1 MKQTS
6 NYLSIYM
13 SKTTFKD
20 FAVFDTMQRH
30 KRWRYPFGAA
40 GIFLAVAIFMFGIQE
55 QMPNAFLVGTIF
67 CIVAVGLSAGYMRN
81 FYRSI
86 PKEAEK
92 MKLDPPRH
100 VYSISLVKDNHDIL
114 FYLPGEKNPSERFS
128 WTSIDGIWLTTKAI
142 YIYVTPQRALL
153 IPSFTKNVNLDELWK
168 FLGTK
173 VEAEKMHDARKFSLK
188 NLLKK

>member
-40 GIFLAVAIFMFGIQE
+40 GIFLVCAIILFSLQE
-55 QMPNAFLVGTIF
+55 QLPNAFLVGSIF

-92 MKLDPPRH
+92 MKLDPPRQ
-100 VYSISLVKDNHDIL
+100 VYSISLTKDNNQIL
-114 FYLPGEKNPSERFS
+114 YYLPGDKNPTERFS
-128 WTSIDGIWLTTKAI
+128 WNSIDSVWLTTKAI
-142 YIYVTPQRALL
+142 YIYVTPERALL
-153 IPSFTKNVNLDELWK
+153 IPSFTKNANLEDLWK
-168 FLGTK
+168 FIATK
-173 VEAEKMHDARKFSLK
+173 VDAEKMHDARKFDLK
-188 NLLKK
+188 SLLKK

>member
-6 NYLSIYM
+6 QYLSIYM

-40 GIFLAVAIFMFGIQE
+40 GIFLACAIFLFGIQE
-55 QMPNAFLVGTIF
+55 QIPNAFLVGTIF
-67 CIVAVGLSAGYMRN
+67 CIVAVGLSAGYLRN

-92 MKLDPPRH
+92 MKLDPPRL
-100 VYSISLVKDNHDIL
+100 VYSLSVTRDNDAVL
-114 FYLPGEKNPSERFS
+114 YYLPGDKKPSERFT
-128 WTSIDGIWLTTKAI
+128 WKSIDSVWITPKAI
-142 YIYVTPQRALL
+142 YIYVTPERTLT
-153 IPSFTKNVNLDELWK
+153 IPSFTKNVNLEELWT
-168 FLGTK
+168 FIANK
-173 VEAEKMHDARKFSLK
+173 VDDEKMHDVRKF
-188 NLLKK
+188 NLKKFLTK